1 MNALNMPLPAS
12 QPAAAALA
20 RVTGLSVTFGSGA
33 TMTAA
38 VRDVSFTL
46 EAGRILALVGESG
59 SGKSVTG
66 RTLLGLSGSG
76 ARVTAKRLEIEGQSV
91 LGESERAWRVHRGR
105 QVGLVLQDALVS
117 LDPLR
122 SVGAEIREVLDA
134 HGIGNRASR
143 QGQIIAAL
151 RAAGLPEPEHRAK
164 QRSGQLSG
172 GQRQRAL
179 IAAAIAA
186 HPRILIA
193 DEPTTALDAT
203 VQRQV
208 LMLLRSIAER
218 GSAILLITHDL
229 GVVSEIADDVAVMK
243 DGQIVELGRTEAVL
257 RHPRHTYTRA
267 LLTAVPAGKPKGQR
281 LSGAPVTSAV
291 PGFRHRTRQGWDEA
305 TAGTSG
311 QIAIAVEGIT
321 KVHNAAGGAGVKAI
335 DAVSFRVG
343 YGLTLG
349 LVGESGAGKSS
360 IARILLGLDEP
371 DTGTVT
377 LLGRRW
383 SGLTMAQRRPLR
395 SSLQMVYQDPLSS
408 FDPRWDVDQ
417 ILRDALSSIGLTD
430 KRSARKRALELLDI
444 VGLQAKHLSASPLRL
459 SGGQRQRVAIARALA
474 PEPAVLLCDE
484 PVSAL
489 DASTQAQ
496 VLDLLLDIQ
505 KEFKLTYVFISHDL
519 GVIYHVSDDILV
531 LKDGRA
537 VEYGPAETIYRT
549 PSDPYTHALFASV
562 ARIGSAVTLSDNA
575 GARS

>member
-1 MNALNMPLPAS
+1 LNAVNEPLAAS
-12 QPAAAALA
+12 QPTAALV
-20 RVTGLSVTFGSGA
+20 RVAGLSVTFGSGA
-33 TMTAA
+33 SAAAA

-46 EAGRILALVGESG
+46 DAGRILALVGESG

-76 ARVTAKRLEIEGQSV
+76 AKVTAEHLEIDGQSV
-91 LGESERAWRVHRGR
+91 LGDTERSWRVRRGR

-134 HGIGNRASR
+134 HGIGHRASR
-143 QGQIIAAL
+143 AERVIAAL
-151 RAAGLPEPEHRAK
+151 RESGLPEPERRAK
-164 QRSGQLSG
+164 QRSGHLSG

-203 VQRQV
+203 VQRQI
-208 LMLLRSIAER
+208 LLLLRSIAER

-229 GVVSEIADDVAVMK
+229 GVVSEVADDVAVMK
-243 DGQIVELGRTEAVL
+243 DGQIVETGRTEAVL
-257 RHPRHTYTRA
+257 RYPRHAYTRA
-267 LLTAVPAGKPKGQR
+267 LLAAVPAGKPQRQR
-281 LSGAPVTSAV
+281 LSSAPAAAAIS
-291 PGFRHRTRQGWDEA
+291 GFRHRPRQGWDEA
-305 TAGTSG
+305 AIGDSR
-311 QIAIAVEGIT
+311 QAAIIVDSIAKSYRAPRGVS
-321 KVHNAAGGAGVKAI
+321 VKAV

-343 YGLTLG
+343 YGRTLG

-371 DTGTVT
+371 DTGTVI
-377 LLGRRW
+377 LLGQRW
-383 SGLTMAQRRPLR
+383 SGLTTRQRRPLR

-417 ILRDALSSIGLTD
+417 ILRDALGSIGLND
-430 KRSARKRALELLDI
+430 KAKARKRAVELLDI
-444 VGLQAKHLSASPLRL
+444 VGLQAKHLSASPLQL

-474 PEPAVLLCDE
+474 PEPAILLCDE

-505 KEFKLTYVFISHDL
+505 IEFSLTYVFISHDL
-519 GVIYHVSDDILV
+519 GVVYHVSDDILV

-537 VEYGPAETIYRT
+537 IEYGPAEAIYHN
-549 PSDPYTHALFASV
+549 PSDPYTHDLFASV
-562 ARIGSAVTLSDNA
+562 ARIGGATTLT
-575 GARS
+575 

>member
-1 MNALNMPLPAS
+1 LNALTMPLPAS
-12 QPAAAALA
+12 QPATVLV
-20 RVTGLSVTFGSGA
+20 RVAGLSVTFGSGA
-33 TMTAA
+33 TAAAA
-38 VRDVSFTL
+38 VRGVSFTL

-59 SGKSVTG
+59 SGKSVTA
-66 RTLLGLSGSG
+66 RTLLGLSGPG
-76 ARVTAKRLEIEGQSV
+76 ATVTAERLEIEGQSV
-91 LGESERAWRVHRGR
+91 LGDTERAWRARRGG

-134 HGIGNRASR
+134 HGIGRRASR
-143 QGQIIAAL
+143 PERVITAL
-151 RAAGLPEPEHRAK
+151 REAGLPEPERRAG

-203 VQRQV
+203 VQRQI

-243 DGQIVELGRTEAVL
+243 DGQIVEFGRTEAVL
-257 RHPRHTYTRA
+257 HRPRHAYTRA
-267 LLTAVPAGKPKGQR
+267 LLAAVPAGKSKGQR
-281 LSGAPVTSAV
+281 LSSAPVVSAV
-291 PGFRHRTRQGWDEA
+291 PGFRHRARQGWDEA
-305 TAGTSG
+305 TAGVAG
-311 QIAIAVEGIT
+311 QVAIAVESIT
-321 KVHNAAGGAGVKAI
+321 KIYRPSRGISVKAV

-343 YGLTLG
+343 YGRTLG

-360 IARILLGLDEP
+360 IARILLGLEEP

-377 LLGRRW
+377 LLGQRW
-383 SGLTMAQRRPLR
+383 SGLTTAQRRPLR

-417 ILRDALSSIGLTD
+417 ILRDALSSIGLDD
-430 KRSARKRALELLDI
+430 KTKARKRALELLDI
-444 VGLQAKHLSASPLRL
+444 VGLQAKHLSASPLQL

-505 KEFKLTYVFISHDL
+505 KEFQLTYVFISHDL
-519 GVIYHVSDDILV
+519 SVIYHVSDDILV
-531 LKDGRA
+531 LKDGKA
-537 VEYGPAETIYRT
+537 VEYGAAETIYRT

-562 ARIGSAVTLSDNA
+562 ARIGRASALPDNA
-575 GARS
+575 GASS